1 MSFSHQPTWDNT
13 QPQVK
18 KLNMSATEPA
28 TKPATE
34 QSEIPQRKWQ
44 WKDIIEVPQRYHRRG
59 IDLEDNPQSRAISIH
74 QLEVLGRLIKKV
86 LRTTY
91 YPKKVPGGSKI
102 MPDGTPKM
110 RTVGQLTKINI
121 SMYEIN
127 NLFIKPLTLA
137 NNCSYVE
144 VIASK
149 PQDPNL

>member
-91 YPKKVPGGSKI
+91 YPKKVP
-102 MPDGTPKM
+102 DGKDKW

>member
-1 MSFSHQPTWDNT
+1 MSTHNT

-18 KLNMSATEPA
+18 KLSMSAAEPAAKEPAAKESA
-28 TKPATE
+28 TKPPLWE
-34 QSEIPQRKWQ
+34 

-91 YPKKVPGGSKI
+91 YPKKVP
-102 MPDGTPKM
+102 DGKDKW

-137 NNCSYVE
+137 NKCSYVE
-144 VIASK
+144 MIASK